1 MKPKFCW
8 ILQSHYGSEMSR
20 KSWKYRVLVLLQI
33 EGQGWARKMLKTFYV
48 QFDKMFN
55 IKSISHFNVFQMTIN
70 FHKNIFKS
78 VTCYNLIFN
87 SQNGAFGH
95 LAGRRAVI
103 NILKINKILH
113 SPLKNVCWPRDA
125 EDSHDTNLISKQY
138 HVPLGKNCPKSPRFL
153 LFYDNYPLMSDV
165 LVTFMCSSDWVRRTT
180 ELTQLPAAPLAD
192 NGATKVS
199 LFA

>member
-1 MKPKFCW
+1 MFFTFFRKVR
-8 ILQSHYGSEMSR
+8 LHYIQV
-20 KSWKYRVLVLLQI
+20 Y
-33 EGQGWARKMLKTFYV
+33 
-48 QFDKMFN
+48 
-55 IKSISHFNVFQMTIN
+55 
-70 FHKNIFKS
+70 KNNTTLEYIFGK
-78 VTCYNLIFN
+78 
-87 SQNGAFGH
+87 A
-95 LAGRRAVI
+95 
-103 NILKINKILH
+103 KINKIIH

-125 EDSHDTNLISKQY
+125 EDSHDTNLNSKQY

-199 LFA
+199 LFAYENDCLPNSLYYIRLQIHSS